1 MGLLTG
7 LLTLPAAP
15 LRGVVAI
22 AQQVQHQAEDAFY
35 DPATIRAE
43 LEEVDE
49 MRAAGELDD
58 DDATAREDALV
69 ERLMVGQQLREERH
83 G

>member
-7 LLTLPAAP
+7 LLTAPMAP

-22 AQQVQHQAEDAFY
+22 AEQVRRRAEDEFY
-35 DPATIRAE
+35 DPASIRAE
-43 LEEVDE
+43 LEEIDAL
-49 MRAAGELDD
+49 RAAGDLSDD
-58 DDATAREDALV
+58 EATAREDALV